1 MRERARAAESP
12 PIPPPDTIT
21 GCRSPGEGR
30 MRIVYLVAGTA
41 GGIGALK
48 PTERS
53 TYSAIIDRPPLRFPR
68 GIRLVVW
75 PILNVEVWEIERA
88 MPRQVLTAPTGASL
102 LPDRSEEH
110 TSELQSPCNL
120 VCRLLLEKKKSVG
133 SIMTIRVR
141 TTLVGDAPASAS
153 AVATL
158 AMHRAACASASS
170 SHLPSG
176 YHVAVPQT
184 RTRPP

>member
-53 TYSAIIDRPPLRFPR
+53 TYSAIIDRPPLRFPA

-102 LPDRSEEH
+102 LPDLPNWAWHEYGMRVGFWRIH
-110 TSELQSPCNL
+110 ALLP
-120 VCRLLLEKKKSVG
+120 RLRIRPTL
-133 SIMTIRVR
+133 SINAR
-141 TTLVGDAPASAS
+141 D
-153 AVATL
+153 
-158 AMHRAACASASS
+158 
-170 SHLPSG
+170 
-176 YHVAVPQT
+176 
-184 RTRPP
+184 